1 LQKAGKKIGMVFP
14 LVYLRILPLRKTH
27 ISYHPRIVGFFVKP
41 QNLLKMKKVLFAA
54 FAGLCVASS
63 LMGTTATK
71 SKHVVAYSAMDTV
84 PKPDSPKFAQFM
96 DTVPKPDSPKYAMIL
111 DTVPKKDTSKYAMI
125 QDTVPKKDTSKYAM
139 ILDTVPKKDTSK
151 YASVAHYVMDTVPKH
166 DTSKLA
172 GYVAMK

>member
-1 LQKAGKKIGMVFP
+1 
-14 LVYLRILPLRKTH
+14 
-27 ISYHPRIVGFFVKP
+27 
-41 QNLLKMKKVLFAA
+41 MKKVLFAA

-71 SKHVVAYSAMDTV
+71 TKHVVAFTA
-84 PKPDSPKFAQFM
+84 M

-111 DTVPKKDTSKYAMI
+111 
-125 QDTVPKKDTSKYAM
+125 DTVPKKDTSKYAM

-172 GYVAMK
+172 DYVAMK

>member
-1 LQKAGKKIGMVFP
+1 
-14 LVYLRILPLRKTH
+14 
-27 ISYHPRIVGFFVKP
+27 
-41 QNLLKMKKVLFAA
+41 MKKVLFAA

-71 SKHVVAYSAMDTV
+71 AKHAGAYNAMDTV
-84 PKPDSPKFAQFM
+84 PKPDSP
-96 DTVPKPDSPKYAMIL
+96 
-111 DTVPKKDTSKYAMI
+111 
-125 QDTVPKKDTSKYAM
+125 KYAM

-172 GYVAMK
+172 DYVAMK

>member
-1 LQKAGKKIGMVFP
+1 
-14 LVYLRILPLRKTH
+14 
-27 ISYHPRIVGFFVKP
+27 
-41 QNLLKMKKVLFAA
+41 MKKVLFAA
-54 FAGLCVASS
+54 FVGLCVAST

-71 SKHVVAYSAMDTV
+71 TKHAVAISA
-84 PKPDSPKFAQFM
+84 M

-111 DTVPKKDTSKYAMI
+111 
-125 QDTVPKKDTSKYAM
+125 DTVPKKDTSKYAM

-172 GYVAMK
+172 DYVAMK

>member
-1 LQKAGKKIGMVFP
+1 
-14 LVYLRILPLRKTH
+14 
-27 ISYHPRIVGFFVKP
+27 
-41 QNLLKMKKVLFAA
+41 MKKVLFAA

-71 SKHVVAYSAMDTV
+71 AKHAGAYNA
-84 PKPDSPKFAQFM
+84 M

-111 DTVPKKDTSKYAMI
+111 DTVPKKPDSPKYAMI
-125 QDTVPKKDTSKYAM
+125 LDTVPKKDTSKYAM

-172 GYVAMK
+172 DYVAMK

>member
-1 LQKAGKKIGMVFP
+1 
-14 LVYLRILPLRKTH
+14 
-27 ISYHPRIVGFFVKP
+27 
-41 QNLLKMKKVLFAA
+41 MKKVLFVA

-63 LMGTTATK
+63 LIGTTATK
-71 SKHVVAYSAMDTV
+71 TKHAVAYSAMDTV

-96 DTVPKPDSPKYAMIL
+96 DTVPKPDSPKYAMI
-111 DTVPKKDTSKYAMI
+111 
-125 QDTVPKKDTSKYAM
+125 QDTVPKKPDSPKYAM

-166 DTSKLA
+166 DTSKWA

>member
-1 LQKAGKKIGMVFP
+1 
-14 LVYLRILPLRKTH
+14 
-27 ISYHPRIVGFFVKP
+27 
-41 QNLLKMKKVLFAA
+41 MKKVLFAA

-71 SKHVVAYSAMDTV
+71 TKHAVAFSA
-84 PKPDSPKFAQFM
+84 M

-111 DTVPKKDTSKYAMI
+111 
-125 QDTVPKKDTSKYAM
+125 DTVPKKDTSKYAM

-151 YASVAHYVMDTVPKH
+151 YASVAHYVLDTVPKK

-172 GYVAMK
+172 DYVAMK

>member
-1 LQKAGKKIGMVFP
+1 
-14 LVYLRILPLRKTH
+14 
-27 ISYHPRIVGFFVKP
+27 
-41 QNLLKMKKVLFAA
+41 MKKVLFAA

-71 SKHVVAYSAMDTV
+71 TKHVVAFTA
-84 PKPDSPKFAQFM
+84 M

-111 DTVPKKDTSKYAMI
+111 DTVPKKPDS
-125 QDTVPKKDTSKYAM
+125 PKYAM